1 MNAKAP
7 DITIPKQNVT
17 GVSAGQVTTTTWA
30 PNDGF
35 ARSREIEQERKKE
48 MEAYR
53 EKMTREDPILGRFI
67 RLEETVEEL
76 RKEIQFLKKHLK

>member
-35 ARSREIEQERKKE
+35 ARSREIEKERE
-48 MEAYR
+48 QAMAEYR

-67 RLEETVEEL
+67 RLEEQVAKLQKQVYEL
-76 RKEIQFLKKHLK
+76 SQSN